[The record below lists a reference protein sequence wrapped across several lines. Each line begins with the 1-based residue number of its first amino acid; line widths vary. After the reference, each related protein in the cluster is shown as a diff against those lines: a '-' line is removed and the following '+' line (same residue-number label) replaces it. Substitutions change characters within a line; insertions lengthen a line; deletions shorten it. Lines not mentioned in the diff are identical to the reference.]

1 MLLPGIIFLPKS
13 RFSDSGQ
20 KPWTIIR
27 CFDKI
32 SFALTFASGLLASDA
47 HHSEFR
53 GERVAEGNVS
63 SEKGLSGG
71 DYGSVEQR
79 SSQSSSL
86 QTLLVRFEIERD
98 SVKLPFCRT
107 CDDGEAGEGGRRGR
121 VDGGA
126 AGVVCVD
133 EDYICLRSFYGRPS
147 LRRIIGEKESAIL
160 RKKMTTMRS
169 MSILLFV
176 CLLLFV
182 CCCLFFC
189 MIC

>member
-1 MLLPGIIFLPKS
+1 MFFLHQSGRCYKAEICTILFPLRCAIAWYIVFLPKS
-13 RFSDSGQ
+13 KFSDSGQ

-27 CFDKI
+27 RFDKI
-32 SFALTFASGLLASDA
+32 SFALTFASGLLASNA
-47 HHSEFR
+47 YHSEFR

-107 CDDGEAGEGGRRGR
+107 CDDG
-121 VDGGA
+121 
-126 AGVVCVD
+126 
-133 EDYICLRSFYGRPS
+133 
-147 LRRIIGEKESAIL
+147 
-160 RKKMTTMRS
+160 
-169 MSILLFV
+169 
-176 CLLLFV
+176 
-182 CCCLFFC
+182 
-189 MIC
+189 